1 MKDKSYFSNAG
12 DIRQKLN
19 GTVIQYKGEPYYA
32 TADGENENVFL
43 APIDGK
49 SEKSITT
56 DPDDKHLDIAS
67 PPLGFTNYDEACYY
81 VGRVPHRRSVQG
93 LSESNM
99 HMHDISGNFIGFKSG
114 FFAAPRMRACILG
127 EYPTFQSCLKRFLN
141 ANPGKELSAAF
152 ARQFALRKPKG
163 TSNVVLHHK
172 FMPIAE
178 YDRASERFNLIP
190 TYSNPVLHTLLKPYG
205 VPLNESQY

>member
-1 MKDKSYFSNAG
+1 MKDKSYFSNAS

-32 TADGENENVFL
+32 TADGETETIFL
-43 APIDGK
+43 SPIDGK
-49 SEKSITT
+49 DKKSITT
-56 DPDDKHLDIAS
+56 DPDDKALDISS
-67 PPLGFTNYDEACYY
+67 PALGFTNYDEACYY

-99 HMHDISGNFIGFKSG
+99 HMYSITGEQVPFKSN
-114 FFAAPRMRACILG
+114 FFAAPRMRQCILG
-127 EYPTFQSCLKRFLN
+127 EYPAFAQVLKRFLN
-141 ANPGKELSAAF
+141 ASPSKELSAAF

-163 TSNVVLHHK
+163 TQNIILHHR

-178 YDRASERFNLIP
+178 YDRAGERFTLIP
-190 TYSNPVLHTLLKPYG
+190 TYNNSVLFSLLKPYG